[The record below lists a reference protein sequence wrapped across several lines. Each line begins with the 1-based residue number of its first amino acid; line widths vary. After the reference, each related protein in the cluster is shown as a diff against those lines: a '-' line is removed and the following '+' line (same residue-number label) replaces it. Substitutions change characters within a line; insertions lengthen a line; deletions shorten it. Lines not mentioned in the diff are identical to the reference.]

1 MRNRCS
7 LVAGALLVA
16 ASGCAAHRNTGH
28 ADLRS
33 RNSLA
38 AEPIPPAAPGRSTSS
53 ESSSTSQSR
62 SDDLA
67 RLRALADERRD
78 VDRGDAYTLG
88 PGDLVS
94 ITVFDLQDMS
104 RTVRVSQRGE
114 IQLPLIGT
122 VRAAGRS
129 EAALARDI
137 ASRLGGQYLQDPQVD
152 VFVEEHRSQ
161 QVAVTGAVAR
171 PGLIPLTRDRDT
183 ILDMLSEAGG
193 LTRDAGS
200 FIEFIPGSA
209 AGQSSPFDSARA
221 SMSGENLAGRGIQ
234 IEVSDLMRGATRGLD
249 LPVLAGDV
257 IFVPESGSF
266 SLDGWV
272 DVPGTYPLS
281 RGMTVLGALSAG
293 GGPLFPAAL
302 SRVQLLRTSSVGG
315 EAREV
320 IELDLDAIK
329 EGRQQDVQLR
339 SGDVVRV
346 PANPFLVPLWAVYSL
361 VKDLINIGAGVPIS

>member
-1 MRNRCS
+1 
-7 LVAGALLVA
+7 
-16 ASGCAAHRNTGH
+16 
-28 ADLRS
+28 
-33 RNSLA
+33 
-38 AEPIPPAAPGRSTSS
+38 
-53 ESSSTSQSR
+53 
-62 SDDLA
+62 
-67 RLRALADERRD
+67 
-78 VDRGDAYTLG
+78 
-88 PGDLVS
+88 
-94 ITVFDLQDMS
+94 
-104 RTVRVSQRGE
+104 
-114 IQLPLIGT
+114 
-122 VRAAGRS
+122 
-129 EAALARDI
+129 
-137 ASRLGGQYLQDPQVD
+137 
-152 VFVEEHRSQ
+152 
-161 QVAVTGAVAR
+161 
-171 PGLIPLTRDRDT
+171 
-183 ILDMLSEAGG
+183 
-193 LTRDAGS
+193 
-200 FIEFIPGSA
+200 
-209 AGQSSPFDSARA
+209 
-221 SMSGENLAGRGIQ
+221 MSGENLAGRGIQ

-315 EAREV
+315 ESREV

-346 PANPFLVPLWAVYSL
+346 PANPFLVPPWAVYSL